1 MKYWYRS
8 KDEQHEIDVK
18 DETEAR
24 HWRIAHL
31 DQSIEW
37 ELSEYRIEAEYGNE
51 EDELN
56 VDYEYWYESFIER
69 INEEIEFPVE
79 MEAVNSN
86 WQGKTG
92 IADADCAEDMFN
104 KCMSFGND
112 YLSLRFDN
120 TDGYY
125 FRTSSHDVPMGFN
138 IYIKEI

>member
-31 DQSIEW
+31 DQSIAW
-37 ELSEYRIEAEYGNE
+37 ELSEYREVYYYSGYE
-51 EDELN
+51 EEGYSYLIDFLE
-56 VDYEYWYESFIER
+56 DKFS
-69 INEEIEFPVE
+69 FPVE
-79 MEAVNSN
+79 LEAVNSN

-92 IADADCAEDMFN
+92 VADADCAEDMFN
-104 KCMSFGND
+104 KCMSFGNE
-112 YLSLRFDN
+112 YLDLREDN
-120 TDGYY
+120 KDGYY

>member
-37 ELSEYRIEAEYGNE
+37 ELSEYKVLFEVDGE
-51 EDELN
+51 E
-56 VDYEYWYESFIER
+56 DYEYWYENLVDYIE
-69 INEEIEFPVE
+69 ELVEFPVQL
-79 MEAVNSN
+79 EAVNSN

-92 IADADCAEDMFN
+92 VADADTAEELVS

-112 YLSLRFDN
+112 WLSLRLDN
-120 TDGYY
+120 KDGLY

-138 IYIKEI
+138 IYIEKQDENRD